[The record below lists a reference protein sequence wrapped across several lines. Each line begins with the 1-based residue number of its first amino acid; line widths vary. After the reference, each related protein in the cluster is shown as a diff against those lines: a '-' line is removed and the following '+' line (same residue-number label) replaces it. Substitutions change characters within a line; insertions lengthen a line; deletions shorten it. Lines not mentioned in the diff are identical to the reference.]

1 MNRLF
6 LLIPAVTEQDAA
18 EDVAYLKVLGNVDKD
33 SLIGF
38 FRKINQS
45 QRLVEEEAVD
55 YYYDD
60 NHLKALISTA
70 QKALAGVDDMP
81 QWENLLVFF
90 DGKKSIQNEKIGLS
104 PIKVYGV
111 EVKKGLLNAFV
122 ENGTTFDALLNKDA
136 LNDTVHPLDV
146 ETANGG
152 RFAVKVLECDPKEV
166 YKWLVHNRD
175 PKRKIDPNANKH
187 KRKSSYGKGGK
198 VSPVTYSREQL
209 DDFLQKAVVAKK
221 GLRELYFKDLGN
233 HKIIIFWDENWTDN
247 YHAFEIE
254 DDDQEEIQKIYKRGG
269 RALCRR
275 IEDTSIL

>member
-6 LLIPAVTEQDAA
+6 LLIPAVSEQDAV
-18 EDVAYLKVLGNVDKD
+18 EDVAYLKLLGDVDKD

-38 FRKINQS
+38 FRKVNQS
-45 QRLVEEEAVD
+45 QRLIEEEAVD

-60 NHLKALISTA
+60 NHFKALVSTA
-70 QKALAGVDDMP
+70 KKALAGVDDMP

-90 DGKKSIQNEKIGLS
+90 DDKKSIQDEKIGLS
-104 PIKVYGV
+104 PIKVYGI

-122 ENGTTFDALLNKDA
+122 ENGAVSDALLNKDA

-146 ETANGG
+146 ETANG
-152 RFAVKVLECDPKEV
+152 RQFAVKALECDPKEV

-198 VSPVTYSREQL
+198 VSPITYSIEQL
-209 DDFLQKAVVAKK
+209 NDFLQKAVVAKK
-221 GLRELYFKDLGN
+221 GLRELYFKDLEK
-233 HKIIIFWDENWTDN
+233 HKIIIFWNENWTGF
-247 YHAFEIE
+247 YHAFEFE
-254 DDDQEEIQKIYKRGG
+254 ADDEQEIQKIYQRGG
-269 RALCRR
+269 RSLYRR